1 MSKAFLCLR
10 ATLSLVLIFV
20 TALLASGVALA
31 ADAWRV
37 SEIFSNSDGS
47 VQYIRLT
54 TSVNNQQNLAGQR
67 LTAFDAS
74 GRVGQTF
81 TFPSNLS
88 ASQTAFR
95 SVLIGTEA
103 FSALTQLSVD
113 YRLPAGFLFTAG
125 GSVRF
130 GSIDTLSYRADQLP
144 VNGAQAMSAGK
155 TALTAR
161 PVNFLG
167 QSKTLSLE
175 ATAIFNDSTGLLT
188 LPVIFAPGSGTANAT
203 LRLSNNNPI
212 QFSLVD
218 GYFYDSSIV
227 PGKQAAH
234 LEDGRL
240 YLPDVR
246 VGDERYAVTMTLLN
260 PATFEFGNLE
270 VNSVRAEPKL
280 PVLPPAPG
288 AATLPAGFTV
298 TKPDTLRVTGG
309 QVKPN
314 TPVGT
319 PVAALALSPDASAHL
334 YWYQLVDGE
343 GADNNNLFTIVNG
356 YLITATAL
364 STEAPRRLRIR
375 VRATGPAGH
384 VLEQALNVALVP
396 EKRYPGIFR
405 ISDREP
411 NYNNTPFPVVEAAL
425 TYNDDLEA
433 TEIHWIAKA
442 GESYAIEMSDDE
454 NNWRLVPGARHIETS
469 FSGPSSFRDDSVD
482 MFLTPKRFYR
492 VRHTSVD
499 PKLLKPVE
507 IPSQQARLGKPEIT
521 LQSARTIRQLPVF
534 EDQMLLSAGRA
545 DYYELYIPG
554 LIGTQLRSTSPSF
567 DLELSRNFAQGAAI
581 DVWMFAYNWSGQ
593 LVGASPITRQR
604 GYFNE
609 FSVPRLST
617 QMPVN
622 LRREP
627 NWAGLANIYGSS
639 ANETLSVYY
648 DRTDPITR
656 SRMLG
661 VVLRDDSRQPT
672 DVGAFTFFL
681 PQGVR
686 EGRFNWTSPAI
697 YNASSTGFTGVKMY
711 YQASSFSQLGSWSFF
726 YPDFFWSSLGYPSS
740 TPPTASSGYFE
751 IEEIIRDNYLA
762 VYEIRLFGTEGQLGK
777 LNFVHPA
784 YLLP

>member
-1 MSKAFLCLR
+1 MSQYFLLLR
-10 ATLSLVLIFV
+10 ASMSLCLIFV
-20 TALLASGVALA
+20 TAFLTSSAALAS
-31 ADAWRV
+31 DAWRI

-81 TFPSNLS
+81 TFPTNLG

-103 FSALTQLSVD
+103 FSAQSQLPVD
-113 YRLPAGFLFTAG
+113 YQLPAGFLFIAG

-155 TALTAR
+155 TPLTAR

-212 QFSLVD
+212 QFSLVE

-246 VGDERYAVTMTLLN
+246 VGAERYAVTMTLLN

-298 TKPDTLRVTGG
+298 TKPDTLQMTGG

-334 YWYQLVDGE
+334 YFYQLVDGA

-356 YLITATAL
+356 YLITARAL
-364 STEAPRRLRIR
+364 NTEAPRRLNIR

-384 VLEQALNVALVP
+384 VLEQALNVALAP
-396 EKRYPGIFR
+396 ESRYPGIFR
-405 ISDREP
+405 ISDRTP
-411 NYNNTPFPVVEAAL
+411 IYNNTPFPAVEAAL
-425 TYNDDLEA
+425 TFNDDLEA

-454 NNWRLVPGARHIETS
+454 NNWRLVPGARHIETGA
-469 FSGPSSFRDDSVD
+469 SGPTSFRDDSVD
-482 MFLTPKRFYR
+482 LFLTPKRFYR

-507 IPSQQARLGKPEIT
+507 IPSQEARSGKAEIT
-521 LQSARTIRQLPVF
+521 LQSARTIRQLPEF
-534 EDQMLLSAGRA
+534 EDQMLLSSGRA

-554 LIGTQLRSTSPSF
+554 SIGTQWRSTSPSF
-567 DLELSRNFAQGAAI
+567 DLELSRNFTQGAAI

-593 LVGASPITRQR
+593 LVGASPLTRQR

-609 FSVPRLST
+609 FSVPRLDT
-617 QMPVN
+617 QKPVN

-627 NWAGLANIYGSS
+627 NWGGLVNIYGSS
-639 ANETLSVYY
+639 ANQTLSVYY
-648 DRTDPITR
+648 NRTDPTTG
-656 SRMLG
+656 SRMRG
-661 VVLRDDSRQPT
+661 VVLRDDSDQHN

-686 EGRFNWTSPAI
+686 EGRFNWTSPAV
-697 YNASSTGFTGVKMY
+697 YNASSTGFTGVQMY
-711 YQASSFSQLGSWSFF
+711 YQPTSFIQFGNWSN
-726 YPDFFWSSLGYPSS
+726 PDFFWSSLGYPSS
-740 TPPTASSGYFE
+740 TPSAASSGYFE

-762 VYEIRLFGTEGQLGK
+762 FHEIRLFGPGGLLGK